1 MNISK
6 QNLNFKDIEDN
17 LDEIRKKLY
26 LESPDLWID
35 FCDKIDEKILDEMVL
50 FYAAKYNFSD
60 IIKFW
65 ERAKAGERKSF
76 TYDEIDKSF
85 RINSGKGIMIHYLE
99 TIQKDLDR
107 LEQ

>member
-60 IIKFW
+60 IIKSLYFDY
-65 ERAKAGERKSF
+65 EV
-76 TYDEIDKSF
+76 
-85 RINSGKGIMIHYLE
+85 LE
-99 TIQKDLDR
+99 
-107 LEQ
+107 